1 MAGCKALYTMFEEF
15 QTKLAKSG
23 IKAGTDAGSID
34 DFARKHID
42 DADYEDI
49 ENIDVDNI
57 AAKA

>member
-1 MAGCKALYTMFEEF
+1 MFEEF